1 MIIINDATRLFLYNS
16 NARALQRNEPTTIL
30 IADRQKQPQTSI
42 VRKAASSAM
51 PVKVF
56 VSVIFK
62 ALCIGDLLSR
72 SFYSSGPRTAL
83 FIVLI
88 LTNPSAKEAD
98 TAHRNSAI
106 FIRTNDSFIALD
118 RIVRKRR
125 HHLNKKNLPQFAKE
139 KKFNHNSSRIGGTS
153 VKRKYVFLLLVVV
166 QRVFAFLPA
175 LPFVFKE

>member
-88 LTNPSAKEAD
+88 LTNPSQQKKRTRH
-98 TAHRNSAI
+98 TATPRS
-106 FIRTNDSFIALD
+106 SFGQMTL
-118 RIVRKRR
+118 
-125 HHLNKKNLPQFAKE
+125 
-139 KKFNHNSSRIGGTS
+139 SSHSIELCGRDVIT
-153 VKRKYVFLLLVVV
+153 
-166 QRVFAFLPA
+166 
-175 LPFVFKE
+175 